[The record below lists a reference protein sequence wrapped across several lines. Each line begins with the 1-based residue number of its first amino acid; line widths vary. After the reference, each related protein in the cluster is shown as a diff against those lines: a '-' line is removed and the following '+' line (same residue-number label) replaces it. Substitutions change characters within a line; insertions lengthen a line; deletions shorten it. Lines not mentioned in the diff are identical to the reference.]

1 METQCLPT
9 PPAHVS
15 KTTRYKLNTT
25 YDLFDFVFYNDYFV
39 NKKPW
44 YCSGQGNKQ
53 VITMQVYGC
62 IKTKPNTLFP
72 YPPFFFNKKKAWF
85 NPGLGNIQSSTKVL
99 AHLR

>member
-1 METQCLPT
+1 M
-9 PPAHVS
+9 S
-15 KTTRYKLNTT
+15 

-72 YPPFFFNKKKAWF
+72 YPPFFLTKK
-85 NPGLGNIQSSTKVL
+85 NPGSTLVWGTYDPPQKYE
-99 AHLR
+99 HLR